1 MAQNLSRVSPETG
14 EWKERKKM
22 CESGKGQVPRQKRG
36 AHGSQRKGK
45 EKKMWHAATPP
56 KPEEGTTYSI
66 HPRVSYP
73 QVHTVSDL
81 PHLTQAPLF
90 FPAPLT
96 VAANTYKAAFDYST
110 T

>member
-1 MAQNLSRVSPETG
+1 MEKDRFHAKREVHMG
-14 EWKERKKM
+14 AKER
-22 CESGKGQVPRQKRG
+22 
-36 AHGSQRKGK
+36 
-45 EKKMWHAATPP
+45 EKKKKCDTRQHPQNQRG
-56 KPEEGTTYSI
+56 GTTYSI